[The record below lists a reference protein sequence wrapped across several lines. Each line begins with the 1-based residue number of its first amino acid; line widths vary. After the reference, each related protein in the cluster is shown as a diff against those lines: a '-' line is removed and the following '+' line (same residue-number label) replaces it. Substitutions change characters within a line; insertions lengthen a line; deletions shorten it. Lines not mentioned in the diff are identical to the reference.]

1 MPDWSHLHD
10 RHRAAREMLDR
21 GTTERCRHCGGPL
34 TIAAYHAEPYC
45 PDIACYTG
53 RLTKA
58 RIART
63 EPAEPTLSVVL
74 GRVVALLV
82 SVAIAVALWAGAT
95 QYGGWHPA
103 LAGVAAGV
111 IFAATHDTLSAK
123 VK

>member
-1 MPDWSHLHD
+1 MMLAPDS
-10 RHRAAREMLDR
+10 LD
-21 GTTERCRHCGGPL
+21 T
-34 TIAAYHAEPYC
+34 YC
-45 PDIACYTG
+45 PDLVSHSRRTRAL
-53 RLTKA
+53 LTPPP
-58 RIART
+58 
-63 EPAEPTLSVVL
+63 EPGPTEPTLSVVL